1 MNAAD
6 NWGLRSYAYPDTVCL
21 GREAAV
27 RSAMKLV
34 GSRAE
39 CDTLDRLVEAVD
51 ARYGRAWVMCGQP
64 SVGTTALIHFL
75 IRRSAV
81 QISKTAGYRSPLESA
96 KPNGSKSWPKPSF
109 TVS

>member
-1 MNAAD
+1 MNAGD

-21 GREAAV
+21 DAKRAV

-34 GSRAE
+34 GSRTE

-64 SVGTTALIHFL
+64 SVGTTALIHFP

-81 QISKTAGYRSPLESA
+81 QISKQRDTAPRWNPLTRMEV
-96 KPNGSKSWPKPSF
+96 NHG
-109 TVS
+109 

>member
-81 QISKTAGYRSPLESA
+81 QISKPRDTAPRWNPRTRMEVNHG
-96 KPNGSKSWPKPSF
+96 
-109 TVS
+109 

>member
-1 MNAAD
+1 MNAGD

-21 GREAAV
+21 DAKRAV

-34 GSRAE
+34 GSRTE

-51 ARYGRAWVMCGQP
+51 ARYGRAWVMRGQP
-64 SVGTTALIHFL
+64 SVGTTALIHFP

-81 QISKTAGYRSPLESA
+81 QISKQRDTAPRWNRRTRMEVNHG
-96 KPNGSKSWPKPSF
+96 
-109 TVS
+109 

>member
-1 MNAAD
+1 
-6 NWGLRSYAYPDTVCL
+6 
-21 GREAAV
+21 
-27 RSAMKLV
+27 MKLV
-34 GSRAE
+34 GRRAE

-64 SVGTTALIHFL
+64 SVRTTALIHYL

-81 QISKTAGYRSPLESA
+81 QISKTAGYCSPLESA
-96 KPNGSKSWPKPSF
+96 NQNGSKSWLKPSF

>member
-1 MNAAD
+1 MDAK
-6 NWGLRSYAYPDTVCL
+6 R
-21 GREAAV
+21 AV

-34 GSRAE
+34 GSRTE

-51 ARYGRAWVMCGQP
+51 ARYGRAWVMRGQP

-81 QISKTAGYRSPLESA
+81 QISKQRDTAPRWNPRTRMEVNHG
-96 KPNGSKSWPKPSF
+96 
-109 TVS
+109 